1 MNNNEKLDQTAG
13 NTQKATGT
21 APEPA
26 AKHLQAFLK
35 SIIDNKQPPAI
46 STGFPILDDTLGG
59 GVYAGLYFLGAVSS
73 LGKTTFVGQIAD
85 QMAIAGQDV
94 LFFTLEMSYRELMA
108 RSMSRLSAI
117 ISPDGFVTT
126 RGLLNS
132 VSGGRDLKTK
142 QLIEQSASV
151 YEGIAN
157 HVYFHEGL
165 NNIDID
171 YVRDELKNFIDT
183 TGKKPVVIIDYI
195 QILTPSGGKNLT
207 DKQNI
212 DQIVVELKRMSRD
225 HDIVIIGISSVN
237 RASYKEGMN
246 MSSYKE
252 SGSIEY
258 SADVLL
264 GLQLKGADQSG
275 FDPDVAK
282 RKPTREVELKILK
295 NRNGP
300 VGETVGFT
308 YKPAKNLFEEV
319 YADRDGKQTSTVRS
333 KINKTGTIENKKV
346 LETYVR
352 DTMKRLTDI
361 SANQETLFD
370 QTNLNMNSGA

>member
-1 MNNNEKLDQTAG
+1 MRP
-13 NTQKATGT
+13 QKQ
-21 APEPA
+21 PELCP
-26 AKHLQAFLK
+26 
-35 SIIDNKQPPAI
+35 NRPPAI
-46 STGFPILDDTLGG
+46 STGFPILDDRLGG
-59 GVYAGLYFLGAVSS
+59 GVYAGLYFLGAASS

-94 LFFTLEMSYRELMA
+94 LFFSLEMSFKELMA

-117 ISPDGFVTT
+117 ISPRGFVTT

-132 VSGGRDLKTK
+132 VSGGRDPKTR
-142 QLIEQSASV
+142 QLIKQAASV

-157 HVYFHEGL
+157 HVYYHEGL

-171 YVRDELKNFIDT
+171 YVREEVKNFIDV

-195 QILTPSGGKNLT
+195 QILAPSGGKNLT

-225 HDIVIIGISSVN
+225 YDIVVIGISSVN
-237 RASYKEGMN
+237 RASYKEGMS

-264 GLQLKGADQSG
+264 GLQLKDIEQAVSK
-275 FDPDVAK
+275 PDALNALMGKSPRNV
-282 RKPTREVELKILK
+282 VLKIMK

-300 VGETVGFT
+300 VGEMVGFT
-308 YKPAKNLFEEV
+308 YKPARNLFEEV
-319 YADRDGKQTSTVRS
+319 YVDKNGTPIKST
-333 KINKTGTIENKKV
+333 INKTVTIEDKKV
-346 LETYVR
+346 LKTYTN
-352 DTMKRLTDI
+352 DEIKRLKDM

-370 QTNLNMNSGA
+370 QADDKA